1 MAHSRW
7 IVVAL
12 TAAVLVSCTSEPEE
26 AAEPADSGRVVQLG
40 PPGEPG
46 RELTDQEIAELE
58 QPGHTFADVWF
69 VQSMIPHHEQALI
82 MTELVEERTSR
93 EDVTLLARRI
103 ELSQHDEIAQL
114 THWLEERGEEVP
126 LPGSGH
132 GGHQSM
138 PGMLTDTELAELAAA
153 TGGEFDRLFLEY
165 MIRHHEG
172 AVVMVEEL
180 LGGSGG
186 QEPEV
191 FQLARHIDAD
201 QQVEIA
207 RMKRML
213 AELP

>member
-1 MAHSRW
+1 
-7 IVVAL
+7 V
-12 TAAVLVSCTSEPEE
+12 
-26 AAEPADSGRVVQLG
+26 
-40 PPGEPG
+40 
-46 RELTDQEIAELE
+46 
-58 QPGHTFADVWF
+58 
-69 VQSMIPHHEQALI
+69 
-82 MTELVEERTSR
+82 
-93 EDVTLLARRI
+93 ARRI

-138 PGMLTDTELAELAAA
+138 PGMLTDAELAELAAA

-201 QQVEIA
+201 QRIEIA

-213 AELP
+213 TELP